1 MRNIEM
7 FDFLPQGFHLPLNS
21 FRRRGSAS
29 ATERTAPSRGHALF
43 RGSRGS
49 LGRHCEDISA
59 FTLSGDT
66 EGGMLCGRLGTR
78 WTGQNLI
85 RHANIIHSPTFAGGM
100 EAEEGGT
107 RRVRA
112 VGVPASRG
120 SQIADVVKQREDGY
134 VCDQIVS
141 REPHGVVAWKAVLLA
156 EYGLGQKRS

>member
-1 MRNIEM
+1 VDGSESDSPR
-7 FDFLPQGFHLPLNS
+7 QYNS
-21 FRRRGSAS
+21 FS
-29 ATERTAPSRGHALF
+29 
-43 RGSRGS
+43 
-49 LGRHCEDISA
+49 DI
-59 FTLSGDT
+59 
-66 EGGMLCGRLGTR
+66 
-78 WTGQNLI
+78 
-85 RHANIIHSPTFAGGM
+85 AGGM